1 MRSVRSLALA
11 AFVFLAALPLVAAP
25 TAILVDTSRSIPPAQ
40 FEALKGRIDGLLPD
54 LLSRGPVA
62 LYAFNDAPVKLAD
75 FTTDPGS
82 LRAGVEKLAQGG
94 QYTLL
99 YDCLFAAEKDLA
111 AKGGPGVILLFTDGR
126 DENSAVTLEDFSSR
140 ASDAHVAVVSGGLG
154 AIDEKTLRRIA
165 VLTGGQYAGPMS
177 AGAPENLPRLLA
189 ETAASLP
196 VPPPPAPK
204 AEPVAP
210 APPPPQ
216 PQPAPAP
223 LGGSL
228 FLILALSA
236 LGVALLVVIVVGV
249 VLLLKRTR
257 APEERVCDQCGRPLN
272 TWEAECPACMA
283 TSLSLPK
290 GAEQDKAVSAE
301 ALPELDPSLMKKAPP
316 SEMLEHTLVLD
327 QVPILVLQRQGGPP
341 RMFQLPPDGVVSVG
355 RDKVNT
361 LSVADQTLSAQHFR
375 IIPKEG
381 KYYLADLQSTNGTL
395 LDGKRVSLA
404 ELQPGS
410 VIRAGQCEFTFKLE
424 QKKLN

>member
-1 MRSVRSLALA
+1 MRSARIISLALLVL
-11 AFVFLAALPLVAAP
+11 FCTLSALAAP
-25 TAILVDTSRSIPPAQ
+25 TAILVDTSRSVPPAQ
-40 FEALKGRIDGLLPD
+40 FEALKGQIEGLLPD

-62 LYAFNDAPVKLAD
+62 LYAFNDAPLKLVD
-75 FTTDPGS
+75 FSTDASALG
-82 LRAGVEKLAQGG
+82 AGVGQLAQGG

-126 DENSAVTLEDFSSR
+126 DENSAVTLEDFSTR
-140 ASDAHVAVVSGGLG
+140 ASQAHVAVVTAGMG

-165 VLTGGQYAGPMS
+165 VLTGGQYAGLTS
-177 AGAPENLPRLLA
+177 AGAPGALPKLLA
-189 ETAASLP
+189 DTAASLP
-196 VPPPPAPK
+196 APPPPRKEEKPAPPPPAP
-204 AEPVAP
+204 VAP
-210 APPPPQ
+210 AP
-216 PQPAPAP
+216 APA
-223 LGGSL
+223 GGSL
-228 FLILALSA
+228 FLVLVLTALGLGLLALIGV
-236 LGVALLVVIVVGV
+236 GVA
-249 VLLLKRTR
+249 LLLKRTKTR
-257 APEERVCDQCGRPLN
+257 EERVCDQCGRPLN

-301 ALPELDPSLMKKAPP
+301 ALPELDPNLMKKAPP

-327 QVPILVLQRQGGPP
+327 QVPILVLQRQSGPP

-361 LSVADQTLSAQHFR
+361 LSVADMTLSAQHFR

-381 KYYLADLQSTNGTL
+381 KYYLADLQSTNGTQ

-404 ELQPGS
+404 ELQPGA